1 MYKAVFRIT
10 GSGPY
15 ARATERNDTAIE
27 LWCNDHCDLLHVTG
41 EHTEDVLAHVEAEV
55 GIHERIDNGA
65 DQVIITNACL
75 KAQDSDY
82 IESYL
87 AKHDCLLLPPLRY
100 EKGAKIVRV
109 LALDSANLT
118 NFYRDITTDHRV
130 AVESKQELA
139 SVTSDTPLMSLESVL
154 PTLSAR
160 QREVFL
166 TAHEGGYYEIPRETT
181 TEEIAEKV
189 GVGRRTVEH
198 HLRRAE
204 QKFADALVEYL

>member
-15 ARATERNDTAIE
+15 ARATAQNDTEIE
-27 LWCNDHCDLLHVTG
+27 LWCNNHCDLLHLTG
-41 EHTEDVLAHVEAEV
+41 EHTEDVLARVEAEV
-55 GIHERIDNGA
+55 GVRERIDNGT
-65 DQVIITNACL
+65 DQVIITKACL
-75 KAQDSDY
+75 KEHGSDY

-118 NFYRDITTDHRV
+118 AFYRDVTAAQQVT
-130 AVESKQELA
+130 VESKQELGSVA
-139 SVTSDTPLMSLESVL
+139 SETPLMSIESAL

-166 TAHEGGYYEIPRETT
+166 LAHERGYYEIPRRTTT
-181 TEEIAEKV
+181 TEIADEV

-204 QKFADALVEYL
+204 QKFADMLVEFL

>member
-1 MYKAVFRIT
+1 MYKAVFRIH

-15 ARATERNDTAIE
+15 ARATERNDTEIE

-41 EHTEDVLAHVEAEV
+41 EHTESVLANVEEEV
-55 GIHERIDNGA
+55 GIREHINNDT
-65 DQVIITNACL
+65 DQVVITDACL
-75 KAQDSDY
+75 KEHGSDY
-82 IESYL
+82 VETYL

-109 LALDSANLT
+109 LALDPANLT
-118 NFYRDITTDHRV
+118 NFYRDITADHRV
-130 AVESKQELA
+130 TVESKQELA
-139 SVTSDTPLMSLESVL
+139 TVTSDTPLMSMESVL

-166 TAHEGGYYEIPRETT
+166 AAHAAGYYEIPRRTTT
-181 TEEIAEKV
+181 TELAKTV